1 MLVLTTNKGQKKKKK
16 LNFYRP
22 VKTFFKIVSKRG
34 FLTLVIF
41 TRPVSGTKHQLQK
54 PCANSCKAFP
64 PLFFFIQNFKNLPR
78 RVSQVTLRFGLISET
93 EINRHL

>member
-1 MLVLTTNKGQKKKKK
+1 MLILTTNKDQKKKKK

-34 FLTLVIF
+34 FLTLLIF

-54 PCANSCKAFP
+54 VVLIPAKPF
-64 PLFFFIQNFKNLPR
+64 LLYFFSYK
-78 RVSQVTLRFGLISET
+78 ISKTYLDEF
-93 EINRHL
+93 HKSL